1 MAVIG
6 DQIIESVGP
15 APVTKRLVVS
25 PKQIL
30 TSPDPVAFGTGS
42 TYNHAES
49 IGVSPQQSVIKNNST
64 K

>member
-30 TSPDPVAFGTGS
+30 TSPDPA
-42 TYNHAES
+42 
-49 IGVSPQQSVIKNNST
+49 PKND
-64 K
+64 